1 MVTSGETVLVAVS
14 GGPDSLCVLYSLLH
28 LRRLFRIRAEV
39 FHFDHR
45 LRVDSRRD
53 ADYVRRVCGRLDVPC
68 HVRVADGRPARGD
81 SVEAW
86 ATWARS
92 SAAGAVSRAVGADAI
107 AEGHTLDDQAETVL
121 LNLIRGTGIEGVA
134 GIDPNWGPAVGARTI
149 QPLLAVSR
157 QEVELFCR
165 ALHLR
170 PRQDPM
176 NEDRRFLRAAIR
188 HEVLPALER
197 ATGRGVR
204 GSIARTADTLRGDR
218 DELYAATVGAY
229 EEAVAEEGGDALRF
243 DAIALRS
250 LPPSLAARVVRM
262 ALYRSMAAEWAGP
275 WPKAGL
281 DAIVGLA
288 RGRPG
293 RRCDLPDG
301 WVAARDRAFVV
312 VERRR

>member
-86 ATWARS
+86 AT
-92 SAAGAVSRAVGADAI
+92 
-107 AEGHTLDDQAETVL
+107 ETVL